1 MLSAKAQYNQRVAHA
16 LAREKL
22 EETLDGYEVEELT
35 LDEALLLMDNGRVV
49 MRKSQRTRREDK

>member
-35 LDEALLLMDNGRVV
+35 LQEAIWLMEEGKVV
-49 MRKSQRTRREDK
+49 MRKSQRTHKED